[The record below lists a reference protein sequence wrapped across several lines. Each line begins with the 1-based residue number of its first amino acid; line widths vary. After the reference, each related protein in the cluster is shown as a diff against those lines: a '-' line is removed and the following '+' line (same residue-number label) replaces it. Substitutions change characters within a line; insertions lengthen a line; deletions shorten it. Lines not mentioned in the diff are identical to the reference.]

1 METMI
6 WYAIE
11 KTLPPISDE
20 LRDYDKE
27 QLEKMEDDFLSMLN
41 PKQQDTFV
49 KYKNIYEHIM
59 EELIYRR
66 SGFVFSYGLKCGIE
80 TQDCFEEI
88 DRKL

>member
-11 KTLPPISDE
+11 KTLPPLSEEMNEYEKE
-20 LRDYDKE
+20 L
-27 QLEKMEDDFLSMLN
+27 LEKLENELLSVLD
-41 PKQQDTFV
+41 PKQQDMFENFKSEYDHV
-49 KYKNIYEHIM
+49 V

-80 TQDCFEEI
+80 MQDCFDEI
-88 DRKL
+88 DKKL

>member
-20 LRDYDKE
+20 MNDFDKE
-27 QLEKMEDDFLSMLN
+27 RLEKMENDFLSILS
-41 PKQQDTFV
+41 PKQQDMFV
-49 KYKNIYEHIM
+49 QLKSEYDHVM
-59 EELIYRR
+59 EELIYKR

-80 TQDCFEEI
+80 TQDCFDEI
-88 DRKL
+88 DKKL

>member
-11 KTLPPISDE
+11 KTLPPICEEMSDF
-20 LRDYDKE
+20 DKE
-27 QLEKMEDDFLSMLN
+27 RLEKMETELLSMLN
-41 PKQQDTFV
+41 PMQQNKFANFKREYDHV
-49 KYKNIYEHIM
+49 I
-59 EELIYRR
+59 EELIYKR

-80 TQDCFEEI
+80 TQDCFDEI

>member
-11 KTLPPISDE
+11 KTLPPVSEEMNEYEKDM
-20 LRDYDKE
+20 
-27 QLEKMEDDFLSMLN
+27 LEKMETELLSMLN
-41 PKQQDTFV
+41 PAQQDKFAKFKREYDHV
-49 KYKNIYEHIM
+49 I

-80 TQDCFEEI
+80 TQDCFDEI